1 MWLKKLRWAGMS
13 KHRSISRSESNFGNM
28 RIQILCPCCG
38 SRCKVASSKQVTSN
52 LRNSQVQCLNAACGW
67 TGVAATEIIRTISPP
82 SPLYGNAP
90 PPLDAA
96 EIEEMEGNMQPLLID
111 C

>member
-1 MWLKKLRWAGMS
+1 MGKY
-13 KHRSISRSESNFGNM
+13 RSISRAESNHGNM
-28 RIQILCPCCG
+28 RVQVVCPCCG
-38 SRCKVASSKQVTSN
+38 GKCKVASSHQITN
-52 LRNSQVQCLNAACGW
+52 TLRNSQVQCLNASCGW
-67 TGVAATEIIRTISPP
+67 SGVAATEIIRTISPP

-96 EIEEMEGNMQPLLID
+96 EIEALEGNCQPLLID

>member
-1 MWLKKLRWAGMS
+1 MS
-13 KHRSISRSESNFGNM
+13 KQRSISRSESNFRNM